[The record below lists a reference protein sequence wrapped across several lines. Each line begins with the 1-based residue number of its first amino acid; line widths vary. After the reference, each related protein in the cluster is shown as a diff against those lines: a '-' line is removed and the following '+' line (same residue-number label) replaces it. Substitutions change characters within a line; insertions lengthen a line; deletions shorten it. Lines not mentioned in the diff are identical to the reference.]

1 MYHKL
6 RPRGNRMLHDGLTD
20 AWFKIIQ
27 TILSTDFLVTV
38 ENQTKNRSTIEH
50 YLNPMQLNWFTKG
63 HFFVVKINVYRHVP
77 LSVVSVNGYSKLS
90 VPKCFTKTL

>member
-50 YLNPMQLNWFTKG
+50 YLNPMQ
-63 HFFVVKINVYRHVP
+63 
-77 LSVVSVNGYSKLS
+77 
-90 VPKCFTKTL
+90 

>member
-1 MYHKL
+1 
-6 RPRGNRMLHDGLTD
+6 MLHDGLTD

>member
-6 RPRGNRMLHDGLTD
+6 NPGETACCMMGLTD

-90 VPKCFTKTL
+90 VLKCFTKTL